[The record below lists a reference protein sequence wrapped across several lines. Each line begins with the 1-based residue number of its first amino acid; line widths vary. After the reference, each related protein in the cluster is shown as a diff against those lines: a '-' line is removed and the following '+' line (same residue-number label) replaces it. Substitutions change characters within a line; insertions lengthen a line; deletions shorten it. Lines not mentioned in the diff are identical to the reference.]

1 VCPGVPHKPHAR
13 SRAPRLPTFTAG
25 KTRPKPLRL
34 NLPSDLRYNV
44 STLVPERVLRHRS
57 TPLKPSGVTNY
68 HGPIRLTAGR
78 AFSCY
83 GVSWVSF
90 DPVESRNIDSH
101 ITSSLSYLFFLSI
114 LFFVGVVYPNFGYIY
129 IGKMGCSGTHNFQST
144 YFLFIFFV
152 VQKRVFRFN
161 IESNSGDLFEKRV

>member
-1 VCPGVPHKPHAR
+1 MRKRKGPREHQC
-13 SRAPRLPTFTAG
+13 APASLTNHTPDLAPWLPTFTAG

-90 DPVESRNIDSH
+90 DPVESRNIGSH
-101 ITSSLSYLFFLSI
+101 ITSSLLYLFFIYSVFLSA
-114 LFFVGVVYPNFGYIY
+114 
-129 IGKMGCSGTHNFQST
+129 
-144 YFLFIFFV
+144 LFILTLATF
-152 VQKRVFRFN
+152 
-161 IESNSGDLFEKRV
+161 I

>member
-1 VCPGVPHKPHAR
+1 MCPGVPHKPHAR

-25 KTRPKPLRL
+25 KTWPKPLRL
-34 NLPSDLRYNV
+34 NLPSGLRYNV

-57 TPLKPSGVTNY
+57 THPKPSGVTIH

-83 GVSWVSF
+83 GVSWVLF

-101 ITSSLSYLFFLSI
+101 ITSSFLYLFF
-114 LFFVGVVYPNFGYIY
+114 
-129 IGKMGCSGTHNFQST
+129 
-144 YFLFIFFV
+144 FLFCFL
-152 VQKRVFRFN
+152 
-161 IESNSGDLFEKRV
+161 SALFILTLATFI